1 LEEKDFLLMSDQEKL
16 FERMRRSKA
25 GWRFADLERLYLG
38 FGFEKYEGSK
48 HTMYIHPDF
57 PELRATVTRHRFL
70 PKGYI
75 QFAIKLIDRLNKL
88 EETTNAE

>member
-1 LEEKDFLLMSDQEKL
+1 MSDEDKL
-16 FERMRRSKA
+16 LERMRRSKT
-25 GWRFADLERLYLG
+25 GWRFTDLERLYFR
-38 FGFEKYEGSK
+38 FGFEKYEGSR

-57 PELRATVTRHRFL
+57 PKLRATVTRHRSL

-75 QFAIKLIDRLNKL
+75 QFAVKLIDRLNEL